1 MEDRWYDGSVCFLCN
16 YWWIILLVIVLG
28 VVAYFTA
35 PYWLPLLG
43 LA

>member
-1 MEDRWYDGSVCFLCN
+1 MNEPMWEGPVCFLCN
-16 YWWIILLVIVLG
+16 YWWVILLVIVLG
-28 VVAYFTA
+28 VVAYFTS